1 MVGHKR
7 SEMFKFFKS
16 IGGSFSALTIMERLR
31 VGDFRDELRRSN
43 VRTAHLLSYALAR
56 ANWEIPEF
64 RLREVDG
71 EIVEIDKLYV
81 SYTVHNPNTD
91 VNHCSVLFDEQ
102 GSFADYVVEA
112 TRQEKIATS
121 TQELLGST
129 PASDVYSGFN
139 LSIIPWLHL
148 SSITHD
154 GFCFFPLFSIGKFT
168 IEDSETISF
177 NFAAKVHHGLVDAL
191 HIHRLHNSFIK
202 NINEIREQA
211 IVLT

>member
-7 SEMFKFFKS
+7 SEMFKFFRS
-16 IGGSFSALTIMERLR
+16 IGDSFSALTIMERLH
-31 VGDFRDELRRSN
+31 VVDFRDKLRRSN
-43 VRTAHLLSYALAR
+43 IRTAQLFSHALAK

-71 EIVEIDKLYV
+71 KIVEIDKLYV

-91 VNHCSVLFDEQ
+91 VNHCSVLFNEQ
-102 GSFADYVVEA
+102 GSFADYVAEA
-112 TRQEKIATS
+112 TRQEKIASS

-129 PASDVYSGFN
+129 PASDLYAGFN

-154 GFCFFPLFSIGKFT
+154 GFCLFPLFSIGKFT
-168 IEDSETISF
+168 VEDSETISF
-177 NFAAKVHHGLVDAL
+177 NFASKVHHGLVDAL
-191 HIHRLHNSFIK
+191 HIHQLHNSFIK
-202 NINEIREQA
+202 YINELTEQA
-211 IVLT
+211 VVLT